1 MEKKAFIKVES
12 DEVGARIHSNGSN
25 YQMLLMMSLLIQAF
39 KDGQLTNED
48 DPKNE
53 TFKQIV
59 DFIFKKPR
67 EASIAL
73 IHIIGVDGDLDFY
86 SKMKRRL
93 IKWIRLKSILLN

>member
-25 YQMLLMMSLLIQAF
+25 YQMLLMMSLLIDAF
-39 KDGQLTNED
+39 KKGQLTNED

-59 DFIFKKPR
+59 EFIWKRPEDTAK
-67 EASIAL
+67 AL
-73 IHIIGVDGDLDFY
+73 VHIIGADGDLDSLF
-86 SKMKRRL
+86 KGK
-93 IKWIRLKSILLN
+93 KENN

>member
-48 DPKNE
+48 DQNNE
-53 TFKQIV
+53 TFKKIV
-59 DFIFKKPR
+59 DFIWKRPKDATR
-67 EASIAL
+67 AL
-73 IHIIGVDGDLDFY
+73 IQIISVDGELDSLF
-86 SKMKRRL
+86 
-93 IKWIRLKSILLN
+93 KSEKETN

>member
-12 DEVGARIHSNGSN
+12 DEVGARIYSNGSN

-53 TFKQIV
+53 IFKQIV
-59 DFIFKKPR
+59 NFIFKKPR

-73 IHIIGVDGDLDFY
+73 IHIIGIDSDLDSLFEGF
-86 SKMKRRL
+86 KNEKET
-93 IKWIRLKSILLN
+93 N

>member
-25 YQMLLMMSLLIQAF
+25 YQRLLMMSLLIQAV

-48 DPKNE
+48 NPNNE

-67 EASIAL
+67 DASRAL
-73 IHIIGVDGDLDFY
+73 IKIIGIDSDLDSLFEGF
-86 SKMKRRL
+86 KNEKET
-93 IKWIRLKSILLN
+93 N

>member
-48 DPKNE
+48 DSENE
-53 TFKQIV
+53 TFKKIV
-59 DFIFKKPR
+59 DFILKRPKDS
-67 EASIAL
+67 AVAL
-73 IHIIGVDGDLDFY
+73 IKMLEVDETLDSLF
-86 SKMKRRL
+86 KNEKET
-93 IKWIRLKSILLN
+93 N

>member
-73 IHIIGVDGDLDFY
+73 IHIISVDGDLDF
-86 SKMKRRL
+86 L
-93 IKWIRLKSILLN
+93 FKSEKENN

>member
-48 DPKNE
+48 DPKSE

-67 EASIAL
+67 ESINCT
-73 IHIIGVDGDLDFY
+73 Y
-86 SKMKRRL
+86 SYYRY
-93 IKWIRLKSILLN
+93 

>member
-48 DPKNE
+48 NPNNE

-59 DFIFKKPR
+59 DFIFKKLR

-73 IHIIGVDGDLDFY
+73 IHIIGVDGDLDF
-86 SKMKRRL
+86 L
-93 IKWIRLKSILLN
+93 FKSEKENN

>member
-48 DPKNE
+48 NPNNE

-73 IHIIGVDGDLDFY
+73 IHIIGVDGYLDSLF
-86 SKMKRRL
+86 
-93 IKWIRLKSILLN
+93 KSEKENN

>member
-12 DEVGARIHSNGSN
+12 DEVRARIHSNGSN

-48 DPKNE
+48 NPNNE

-73 IHIIGVDGDLDFY
+73 IKIIGIDSDLDSLFEGF
-86 SKMKRRL
+86 KCEKET
-93 IKWIRLKSILLN
+93 N